1 MLNQPA
7 KLGPRPVEKNPS
19 ERRRSPRYA
28 FTASAEVIELKTLTK
43 VIGRTS
49 DIARGGCFVDV
60 ISPFPE
66 GTAVKVRLSLEQRS
80 FEAQAKVVYSQNG
93 MGMGVA
99 FLSASA
105 EHVKILEGW
114 LAKLSGAEPMNAGN
128 SEAMSE
134 PMPAPPQGHSKVE
147 PTSDLEPKFVLNEL
161 IITLMRKRVLS
172 EAEGKALLQK
182 LMS

>member
-7 KLGPRPVEKNPS
+7 KLGPRPVETNPS
-19 ERRRSPRYA
+19 ERRRSPRYP
-28 FTASAEVIELKTLTK
+28 FTASAEVIEIKTLTR

-49 DIARGGCFVDV
+49 DLAHGGCFVDV

-66 GTAVKVRLSLEQRS
+66 GTAVKVRLSLEQRT

-93 MGMGVA
+93 MGMGIA
-99 FLSASA
+99 FLSAPA
-105 EHVKILEGW
+105 EQVKLLDSW
-114 LAKLSGAEPMNAGN
+114 LAKLSGTEPADAEVN
-128 SEAMSE
+128 EAASG
-134 PMPAPPQGHSKVE
+134 PTTAPAQVQSKTE
-147 PTSDLEPKFVLNEL
+147 PTGDLEPKFVLNEL
-161 IITLMRKRVLS
+161 IIALMRKRVLS